1 MTHTPEVNL
10 MFKFLKSLI
19 LEIFNNA
26 FTLCPFEDLA
36 LAYVT

>member
-1 MTHTPEVNL
+1 MTHIPEVNL
-10 MFKFLKSLI
+10 SLKFLKSLI

-36 LAYVT
+36 LTYVT